1 MIEKPTPPTR
11 PEPSTP
17 PADAKPPAPFRQSI
31 ISTAVI
37 IVVLVGVIAG
47 VTALAGRLQQPKG
60 ASGAQGSA
68 NAPSASS
75 NNQGLLLGGAAA
87 PTFTLTD
94 QTGATVTLDSL
105 KGRPTV
111 FTFFDSVCPH
121 TDCSLM
127 AQYLNFTAQDLGA
140 SASQVNWVALSID
153 PWHDTQQTVD
163 AFISNQQMKVHLTYL
178 MGSEAQLQP
187 LWDAFH
193 MQSVEQSDGIVI
205 HTTGVYLLDSQ
216 THEQVFLDE
225 GFDPHTLS
233 GDVRLLLS
241 KGSSAFSG
249 QQGAQT
255 TNAVTKSNAVS
266 GMQVT
271 LTAAPGQYGAYD
283 FTILLQTS
291 NGEAIPNAQVALDL
305 SMPSMTMQLL
315 HVDLQPLAPVTT
327 GAYRAN
333 GVLSMKGDW
342 LVNVTITPAGATQ
355 PVTTTFTF
363 TATY

>member
-1 MIEKPTPPTR
+1 MIEKPTSQPQADPPT
-11 PEPSTP
+11 PSTSS
-17 PADAKPPAPFRQSI
+17 ATSAQSTRAI
-31 ISTAVI
+31 ISTVVI
-37 IVVLVGVIAG
+37 VAVLVGIVAGVIAL
-47 VTALAGRLQQPKG
+47 TGRHAPSPG

-68 NAPSASS
+68 NAPSATDS
-75 NNQGLLLGGAAA
+75 NQGLLLGGASA
-87 PTFTLTD
+87 PSFTLTD
-94 QTGATVTLDSL
+94 QTGAPVSLDSL

-121 TDCSLM
+121 SECSLM

-140 SASQVNWVALSID
+140 TASQVNWVALSVD
-153 PWHDTQQTVD
+153 PWHDTQQTAD
-163 AFISNQQMKVHLTYL
+163 AFISNQQMKMHLTYL
-178 MGSEAQLQP
+178 MGSAAQLQP

-205 HTTGVYLLDSQ
+205 HNTGVYLLDSQ
-216 THEQVFLDE
+216 THEQVFLEE

-241 KGSSAFSG
+241 KGPSAFAG

-255 TNAVTKSNAVS
+255 TNAVTTSNAVG

-283 FTILLQTS
+283 FTILLVNST
-291 NGEAIPNAQVALDL
+291 GVAIPNAQVALDL
-305 SMPSMTMQLL
+305 SMTDMTMQPL
-315 HVDLQPLAPVTT
+315 HVDLQPLTPATT

-342 LVNVTITPAGATQ
+342 VVNVTITPAGATQ
-355 PVTTTFTF
+355 PVTTSFTF
-363 TATY
+363 TAKY

>member
-1 MIEKPTPPTR
+1 MIEKPTPQPQADPPMSSATSAQSTR
-11 PEPSTP
+11 
-17 PADAKPPAPFRQSI
+17 AI
-31 ISTAVI
+31 ISTVVI
-37 IVVLVGVIAG
+37 VAVLVGIVAGVIAL
-47 VTALAGRLQQPKG
+47 TGRHAPSPG

-75 NNQGLLLGGAAA
+75 SDQGLLLGGASA
-87 PTFTLTD
+87 PSFTLTD
-94 QTGATVTLDSL
+94 QTGAPVSLDSL

-127 AQYLNFTAQDLGA
+127 AQYINFTAQDLGA
-140 SASQVNWVALSID
+140 TAGQVNWVALSVD

-178 MGSEAQLQP
+178 MGSVAQLQP

-193 MQSVEQSDGIVI
+193 MQSIEQPGTGIVI
-205 HTTGVYLLDSQ
+205 HSTGVFLLDSQ

-225 GFDPHTLS
+225 GFNPHTLS

-241 KGSSAFSG
+241 KGPSAFAG
-249 QQGAQT
+249 QQGAQA
-255 TNAVTKSNAVS
+255 TNAVTKSNAIG

-283 FTILLQTS
+283 FTILLQTT

-305 SMPSMTMQLL
+305 SMPSMAMQPV

-333 GVLSMKGDW
+333 GVLSMQGDW
-342 LVNVTITPAGATQ
+342 VVNVTITPAGATQ
-355 PVTTTFTF
+355 PVTTSFTF
-363 TATY
+363 TAKY

>member
-1 MIEKPTPPTR
+1 MIEEPTPP
-11 PEPSTP
+11 PKVEPSTP
-17 PADAKPPAPFRQSI
+17 PAGSVSPTPSKQSI
-31 ISTAVI
+31 ISTIVI
-37 IVVLVGVIAG
+37 IAVLIGIVAS
-47 VTALAGRLQQPKG
+47 VTALANRRAPSPG

-68 NAPSASS
+68 NAPSATDSG
-75 NNQGLLLGGAAA
+75 QGLLLGGKAA
-87 PTFTLTD
+87 PSFTLTD
-94 QTGATVTLDSL
+94 QNGATVTLDNL

-127 AQYLNFTAQDLGA
+127 AQYINFTAQDLGA
-140 SASQVNWVALSID
+140 TASQVNWVALSVD
-153 PWHDTQQTVD
+153 PWHDTPQTVD

-178 MGSEAQLQP
+178 MGSQAQLQP
-187 LWDAFH
+187 LWDAFQ
-193 MQSVEQSDGIVI
+193 MQSIEQSDGIVV
-205 HTTGVYLLDSQ
+205 HTTGVFLLDSQ
-216 THEQVFLDE
+216 AREQVFLDE

-241 KGSSAFSG
+241 KGPSAFAG
-249 QQGAQT
+249 QQSAQT
-255 TNAVTKSNAVS
+255 SHAVTQSHAVS

-283 FTILLQTS
+283 FTILLQTT

-305 SMPSMTMQLL
+305 SMPSMTMQPL

-333 GVLSMKGDW
+333 GVLSMKGVW
-342 LVNVTITPAGATQ
+342 VVNVTITPAGATQ
-355 PVTTTFTF
+355 PVTTSFNF
-363 TATY
+363 TASY